1 MDLVVEIRDLDR
13 NPFGVSL
20 YFLCLVKKLIFAR
33 VAPIFLYS
41 LLRSPGILLQEC
53 ISKEKCDGDTI
64 ANDVCWN
71 KLLLTI
77 PI

>member
-1 MDLVVEIRDLDR
+1 MCDGDTIANDVFI
-13 NPFGVSL
+13 
-20 YFLCLVKKLIFAR
+20 YI
-33 VAPIFLYS
+33 Y
-41 LLRSPGILLQEC
+41 
-53 ISKEKCDGDTI
+53 ISKGKCDGDTI

>member
-1 MDLVVEIRDLDR
+1 MAI
-13 NPFGVSL
+13 VSPH
-20 YFLCLVKKLIFAR
+20 YISFDIYN
-33 VAPIFLYS
+33 I
-41 LLRSPGILLQEC
+41 